1 MKVFEVSGHKGG
13 KGGSG
18 GNFEAD
24 NNLFSQ
30 DLMLLTTGVS
40 EGPVYKVNPN
50 GVFDIEINESSPDA
64 FINYDDGTM
73 ITDRFIYVSRNGT
86 VNQSALPLFGEETS
100 QVQQF
105 GSAIV
110 LKKGN
115 LEAVPATKVVLQPT
129 SSFAWDAIR
138 FKFLLNALQKMD
150 DDGNVLDHSVAFKI
164 TVFKSDGLTL
174 AADPV
179 PYRISGKTNVA
190 YKVDVDVVIKNFDS
204 NGYKFTIEKTSNDTD
219 SSRTQ
224 ENIAVL
230 GWTEI
235 ENDPVAYPRTAIVGY
250 SLEAHNEY
258 TGQIPRFTSVIKG
271 LLVKV
276 PSNYDQPTLSDGEI
290 DWREVEVPSS
300 GDLSYSYVGY
310 RQASTGSTIKYTTP
324 VIYRGAWDGT
334 FVYSWTQNPVWVIY
348 DLLTNDSYGLGINE
362 ENIDK
367 YKFYEVAQYCD
378 ACDPVTGQFVGV
390 SGIADGS
397 YRYKPRT
404 YFSAPRQTL
413 QGLSEGTSVLER
425 RFIYDGVIADRSQG
439 FELLEK
445 ICATLRAILVYTPRG
460 LSINIDKPGEI
471 PSVIF
476 NETNI
481 LKDSFTIS
489 GTMES
494 AQLTGVEVTF
504 INPSNHY
511 KRESIQLDDDKA
523 LRERNMIENITSID
537 LHGVTRRSQAIRY
550 GQYLLAVNKYLR
562 RSIAFGTDVTA
573 LDLIPGDIIAVQQ
586 QTQGLAWGYGGKVR
600 SNSTINTSNV
610 YIEHFS
616 SPALTNNTI
625 TSNTLPLALRVT
637 KFETDKTDL
646 YILSNT
652 NFQSGTT
659 TYVKNIHKGA
669 YSNGQSYQ
677 STELTNQ
684 NVSSGLDFVDFT
696 VVKQFNP
703 STKAFENFSGFDNAN
718 KPTRGD
724 IWSLGETDPSNF
736 YRGTNDKLFKIVQLQ
751 RDSVETIKIDAVEYI
766 SNVYIDSES
775 TISYKPVAY
784 KQVFSPGKPPPTPD
798 LDLDLVVRKNQDG
811 TVRYDLL
818 VSQGTDVTDYPI
830 QIATE
835 YQLAR
840 PDGFSEIES
849 IN

>member
-40 EGPVYKVNPN
+40 EGPVYKINPH
-50 GVFDIEINESSPDA
+50 GIFDIEINESSPDS

-73 ITDRFIYVSRNGT
+73 NTERFIYVSRNGT

-105 GSAIV
+105 GTAVI

-115 LEAVPATKVVLQPT
+115 LSGIPATKIDLQPT
-129 SSFAWDAIR
+129 SAFAWDTLR
-138 FKFLLNALQKMD
+138 FKFLLNSLQKMN
-150 DDGNVLDHSVAFKI
+150 DDGDVLDHSVAFKI
-164 TVFKSDGLTL
+164 TVFKSDGATL
-174 AADPV
+174 ATEPV
-179 PYRISGKTNVA
+179 PYRVSGKTNVA
-190 YKVDVDVVIKNFDS
+190 YKLDVDVVIKEYDS

-219 SSRTQ
+219 SSRVQ

-235 ENDPVAYPRTAIVGY
+235 ENDPVAYPRTALVGY
-250 SLEAHNEY
+250 SLEAHNDY

-290 DWREVEVPSS
+290 DWRELELPSTGIYS
-300 GDLSYSYVGY
+300 SSYVGY
-310 RQASTGSTIKYTTP
+310 RQTSTGNTVKYTDP
-324 VIYRGAWDGT
+324 VIYRGIWDGT
-334 FVYSWTQNPVWVIY
+334 FVYSWTQNPAWIIY
-348 DLLTNDSYGLGINE
+348 DILTNDSYGLGINE

-367 YKFYEVAQYCD
+367 YKFYEIAQYCD
-378 ACDPVTGQFVGV
+378 ACDPVTGKFLGV
-390 SGIADGS
+390 AGRADGS

-404 YFSAPRQTL
+404 YFIDPRQTL
-413 QGLSEGTSVLER
+413 QGLAEGTPVIER
-425 RFIYDGVIADRSQG
+425 RFIYDGIIADRSQG

-445 ICATLRAILVYTPRG
+445 ICGTIRATLVYTPRG
-460 LSINIDKPGEI
+460 LSLNIDKPGDI
-471 PSVIF
+471 PSVVF

-489 GTMES
+489 GTTES

-504 INPSNHY
+504 VNPSNHY
-511 KRESIQLDDDKA
+511 KRESFQLDDDKA
-523 LRERNMIENITSID
+523 LRERNMVENITSID

-550 GQYLLAVNKYLR
+550 AQYILAANKYLR
-562 RSIAFGTDVTA
+562 RSIAFGTDITA
-573 LDLIPGDIIAVQQ
+573 LDLIPGDVIAVQQ
-586 QTQGLAWGYGGKVR
+586 QTQGLSWGYGGKVR
-600 SNSTINTSNV
+600 SNSSLSTSNV
-610 YIEHFS
+610 YIEHFA
-616 SPALTNNTI
+616 SPAITNNTI
-625 TSNTLPLALRVT
+625 TANTLPLALRVT

-659 TYVKNIHKGA
+659 TYVKNIHKGT
-669 YSNGQSYQ
+669 YSNGQNYQ
-677 STELTNQ
+677 STESVNQ
-684 NVSSGLDFVDFT
+684 NVSSGLDFIDFT
-696 VVKQFNP
+696 VVKKFNP
-703 STKAFENFSGFDNAN
+703 SLKTFEDFSGFNNSD
-718 KPTRGD
+718 KPVRGD
-724 IWSLGETDPSNF
+724 IWSLGETDPTNF
-736 YRGTNDKLFKIVQLQ
+736 YRGTNDKLFKIVQIK
-751 RDSVETIKIDAVEYI
+751 RDSVETVKIDAVEYI

-775 TISYKPVAY
+775 TIAYTPVVY
-784 KQVFSPGKPPPTPD
+784 KQTFSPGKPPPTPD
-798 LDLDLVVRKNQDG
+798 LDLDLVVRRNQDG
-811 TVRYDLL
+811 SVRYDLQ
-818 VSQGTDVTDYPI
+818 VSQGTDLTDYPI